1 MLKRKRITLSEALQ
15 ALLEYHKIPIRFLDI
30 PLDDTVRVVEQLQ
43 IYAYDAYFIVC
54 ARQQSCPLISLD
66 GGLQTAARAAQIN
79 LVEVTPRRAILFL
92 KPVKTSLLFL
102 SRPVVMERYA
112 FSVVMDRV
120 LC

>member
-1 MLKRKRITLSEALQ
+1 MLKRKCITLSEALQ
-15 ALLEYHKIPIRFLDI
+15 ALLEYHKIPIRFLDV

-66 GGLQTAARAAQIN
+66 GGLHAARAAQIN

-102 SRPVVMERYA
+102 SRPVVMARYA
-112 FSVVMDRV
+112 FSIVMGRV
-120 LC
+120 LS